1 MSKARVDIHTH
12 LVPEFWAQELKSHGG
27 DPSGWGQPAWSRESV
42 LAFMEKAEIA
52 CSILSLTAPGIEGW
66 SHADRPDISRR
77 VNDYGAELVRSDP
90 DRFGYMC
97 TLPLPDMDASL
108 AELRRC
114 YDDVSVDGVSLHSN
128 YDGNYLGDPLY
139 DPLRSELEARHATI
153 FLHPTTPAGM
163 KVLEGQPSPL
173 EDYPADTTK
182 VALDLVTKVHM
193 TRYPSVRI
201 VLPHGGG
208 FMPFVA
214 TRFAEFGASIN
225 QQTSADQILAELR
238 KFYFDTAL
246 VAPSGM
252 PSLLAFAA
260 PDHIVFG
267 TDFPYASEAVSLKF
281 TENLDAY
288 EGLDAATRIVIDRGA
303 ASLFPQLAGR

>member
-1 MSKARVDIHTH
+1 MDVHTH
-12 LVPEFWAQELKSHGG
+12 LVPEFWAEELKSHGG
-27 DPSGWGQPAWSRESV
+27 DPSGWGQPAWSKESV
-42 LAFMEKAEIA
+42 LAFMEKAEIS

-66 SHADRPDISRR
+66 SRAERPDIARR

-90 DRFGYMC
+90 DRFGYLC
-97 TLPLPDMDASL
+97 TLPLPDIEASL
-108 AELRRC
+108 AELKRC
-114 YDDVSVDGVSLHSN
+114 YDELSVDGVCLHSN

-139 DPLRSELEARHATI
+139 DPLWSELEARKATI
-153 FLHPTTPAGM
+153 FLHPTTPAGV
-163 KVLEGQPSPL
+163 KVLEGQPSPM

-182 VALDLVTKVHM
+182 VSLDLVTKGHM

-201 VLPHGGG
+201 VLSHGGG

-214 TRFAEFGASIN
+214 TRFAELGASITKG
-225 QQTSADQILAELR
+225 TSADHILAELR

-252 PSLLAFAA
+252 PSLLAFAPA
-260 PDHIVFG
+260 DHIVFG

-281 TENLDAY
+281 TENLDAFQ
-288 EGLDAATRIVIDRGA
+288 GLDAETRTLIDKGA
-303 ASLFPQLAGR
+303 ASLFPRLSSR